1 MPIIFAQKQKNQ
13 KTLIIVFVVT
23 LLITAIVIWQGF
35 FKKEKTTGEYSF
47 GGNVVLPQEE
57 IKIDFNVLKN
67 PLLKELQS
75 FSEIEPLEESTTTI
89 KGKIEMTGKKG
100 RENPFLPH

>member
-1 MPIIFAQKQKNQ
+1 MPIVFAQKRKNQ
-13 KTLIIVFVVT
+13 RILIIVFVVV

-35 FKKEKTTGEYSF
+35 FKKEKTTGEYYF
-47 GGNVVLPQEE
+47 EGNVVFPQEE

-67 PLLKELQS
+67 PLLNELQS
-75 FSEIEPLEESTTTI
+75 FSEIEPLKENTTTI